1 MIQFNENEVCE
12 LVRAIDYMKDATG
25 SEYMWDK
32 YTRLQNKV
40 KAYGEEVS
48 EDQLSYENL

>member
-1 MIQFNENEVCE
+1 MIQFNEEDVCE

-40 KAYGEEVS
+40 KAYGDEVS
-48 EDQLSYENL
+48 VSKFVCEKE